1 MAMFFFD
8 FFRGNKKKIKSQIS
22 ELKIEREC
30 LQKEFDKHHN
40 KYEELWRKYHSN
52 EMNYTSAMKVDNKC
66 YELKSRIK
74 EIDKEIKK
82 LEEEL

>member
-8 FFRGNKKKIKSQIS
+8 FFKGNKKKIKAQIS

-74 EIDKEIKK
+74 EIDKKIKE

>member
-1 MAMFFFD
+1 MNMFFFD
-8 FFRGNKKKIKSQIS
+8 FFKSNKKKVREQIS

-30 LQKEFDKHHN
+30 LEKEFNKHLN
-40 KYEELWRKYHSN
+40 KYEELWSKYHSN

-66 YELKSRIK
+66 YELKARIK

-82 LEEEL
+82 LEEDL

>member
-8 FFRGNKKKIKSQIS
+8 FLKGNKKKIKAQIS

-74 EIDKEIKK
+74 EIDKKIKE

>member
-8 FFRGNKKKIKSQIS
+8 FFKGNKKKIKDEIS

-30 LQKEFDKHHN
+30 LDKEFNKHHD

-66 YELKSRIK
+66 YELKARIK
-74 EIDKEIKK
+74 EIDKTIKE
-82 LEEEL
+82 LEDEL